1 MFQGGMVRVFLD
13 NNMWDYFADNEVDI
27 NEYFPENE
35 FDLAITTHGK
45 YEILQIPEHRSN
57 VKAYALK
64 ALESV
69 VKIDAVFGFYS
80 VRFPEQHQRSS
91 GFSKGRFSTTL
102 EGELRTSLLKKFG
115 YTEKRKESQILFK
128 QEADIELAVR
138 SKFHPVVT
146 FDANKNGPLLYAL
159 NNGWKVIGLDL
170 KESQESSVRSFMN
183 NLVELLNYQ
192 KHNNRS
198 QSERF

>member
-80 VRFPEQHQRSS
+80 DLFPEQYQRSS
-91 GFSKGRFSTTL
+91 GFSKGRFADAL
-102 EGELRTSLLKKFG
+102 EGEVRSSLLKKFSS
-115 YTEKRKESQILFK
+115 TEKRKESQILFK
-128 QEADIELAVR
+128 EEADIELAVR

-146 FDANKNGPLLYAL
+146 FDANKNGPLLDAL
-159 NNGWKVIGLDL
+159 NNGWKVIGLNL
-170 KESQESSVRSFMN
+170 KESRESSVRSFMD